1 MRYSHQEKQQKRRE
15 LKLKGLSPEQV
26 EIELS
31 KILNNTMDENTPVAP
46 EATPEVETPEV
57 SPEVAPENEPVAP
70 EAPVD
75 TPVEP
80 VA

>member
-1 MRYSHQEKQQKRRE
+1 MKLSHQEKQKKRRE
-15 LKLKGLSPEQV
+15 LKLKGFTNSQV
-26 EIELS
+26 EIEIKKL
-31 KILNNTMDENTPVAP
+31 INNTMDENTPVAP

-57 SPEVAPENEPVAP
+57 SPEVAPE
-70 EAPVD
+70 APVD

>member
-1 MRYSHQEKQQKRRE
+1 MKLTHLEKQKKRRE
-15 LKLKGLSPEQV
+15 LKLKGFSSEQV
-26 EIELS
+26 ELEIKKLV
-31 KILNNTMDENTPVAP
+31 NNTMDENTPVAP

-57 SPEVAPENEPVAP
+57 SPEVAPE
-70 EAPVD
+70 APVD

>member
-1 MRYSHQEKQQKRRE
+1 MRLTHQEKQQKRRE
-15 LKLKGLSPEQV
+15 LKLKGFTPEQV

-31 KILNNTMDENTPVAP
+31 KIIKNAMSEENTPVEP
-46 EATPEVETPEV
+46 EAT
-57 SPEVAPENEPVAP
+57 PEVAPENEPVVP

>member
-1 MRYSHQEKQQKRRE
+1 MKLSHQEKQKKRRE
-15 LKLKGLSPEQV
+15 LKLKGFTNSQV
-26 EIELS
+26 EIEIKKL
-31 KILNNTMDENTPVAP
+31 INNTMDENTPVAP